1 MPAYLYYNPIDNDD
15 TVRLYQQGLTDEE
28 IARLYHTESRRIA
41 KWRWRKGL
49 PANIKPKPEDDGYAA
64 DIKKCRKCEYWRGAN
79 GNSSEL
85 YFCHHL
91 LSTGKRRQQGEG
103 KECLSYTDRLPKKV
117 NKEMDYGAE
126 DDFDQHAWEQD
137 SGGY

>member
-1 MPAYLYYNPIDNDD
+1 MATCLYYTPIDNED
-15 TVRLYQQGLTDEE
+15 TMQLYRQGLTDAEVAHKLGVH
-28 IARLYHTESRRIA
+28 INTIYN
-41 KWRWRKGL
+41 WRKRKGL
-49 PANIKPKPEDDGYAA
+49 PANTKEKPSDDDYPA
-64 DIKKCRKCEYWRGAN
+64 DIQKCKKCEYWRGAN
-79 GNSSEL
+79 GSSSDL